1 MAWEPVSDRN
11 FNVKFR
17 SILKTITT
25 EQHYA
30 PTEICDMYELIE
42 GDIVVMM
49 SGPNAKVDS
58 KTTFIVHVMG
68 KQGLGDHS
76 TALSVKDF

>member
-1 MAWEPVSDRN
+1 
-11 FNVKFR
+11 
-17 SILKTITT
+17 
-25 EQHYA
+25 
-30 PTEICDMYELIE
+30 MYELTE

-76 TALSVKDF
+76 TALGFEDF

>member
-1 MAWEPVSDRN
+1 
-11 FNVKFR
+11 
-17 SILKTITT
+17 
-25 EQHYA
+25 
-30 PTEICDMYELIE
+30 MYELTE

-49 SGPNAKVDS
+49 SGPNVKVDS

-76 TALSVKDF
+76 TALGFEDF